1 MDYVNLGSSG
11 LRVSRI
17 CLGCMGYGSPSWRE
31 WVLEE
36 AASMPFFERALE
48 LGVNFLDTADIYS
61 LGESER
67 LVGRAVRDSA
77 LPREQM
83 VIATK
88 VYFPLSQGQNTGGL
102 SRKHIMDAIDASL
115 ERLGLDYVDLYQ
127 IHRLDLD
134 TPMEEILA
142 ALDDVV
148 RSGKARYLGASSMY
162 AWQFA
167 KLLHLQERHGFNRF
181 VSMQNHYNLIYREE
195 EREMIPLCRDAGVG
209 LIPWSPLARGFIAG
223 NRQRQ
228 SDGGRGGATARAQSD
243 ELAQKMYY
251 QDDDF
256 AVVDAVSAVA
266 RARGVAN
273 AQIALAWILQQ
284 TGITAP
290 IIGATKMS
298 HLEDAVNAASLEL
311 SAEEL
316 AALGA
321 AYQPHPVLGH

>member
-17 CLGCMGYGSPSWRE
+17 CLGCMSYGSPSWRE

-48 LGVNFLDTADIYS
+48 LGINFLDTADVYS

-115 ERLGLDYVDLYQ
+115 ERLALDYVDLYQ
-127 IHRLDLD
+127 IHRLDLN

-148 RSGKARYLGASSMY
+148 TSGKARYLGASSMY

-167 KLLHLQERHGFNRF
+167 QLLHLQERHGFNRF

-209 LIPWSPLARGFIAG
+209 LIPWSPLARGFITG

-228 SDGGRGGATARAQSD
+228 SDGGRGGATSRAQSD

-266 RARGVAN
+266 SARGVAN

-284 TGITAP
+284 PGITAP

>member
-1 MDYVNLGSSG
+1 M
-11 LRVSRI
+11 
-17 CLGCMGYGSPSWRE
+17 
-31 WVLEE
+31 
-36 AASMPFFERALE
+36 
-48 LGVNFLDTADIYS
+48 
-61 LGESER
+61 
-67 LVGRAVRDSA
+67 RDSA

-102 SRKHIMDAIDASL
+102 SRKHIMDAIGRSL

-127 IHRLDLD
+127 IHRLDLN

-148 RSGKARYLGASSMY
+148 TSGKARYLGASSMY

-167 KLLHLQERHGFNRF
+167 QLLHLQERHGFNRF

-209 LIPWSPLARGFIAG
+209 LIPWSPLARGFITG

-228 SDGGRGGATARAQSD
+228 SDGGRGGATSRAQSD

-256 AVVDAVSAVA
+256 CGGRRRQRRRQ
-266 RARGVAN
+266 RARRRQCPDRLG
-273 AQIALAWILQQ
+273 LD
-284 TGITAP
+284 ITATRHHRAHHRRDQNVASRGRSERSKSRVERGGTCCARRRLSTASRARP
-290 IIGATKMS
+290 LRPDSGRNAVMLSNGTAT
-298 HLEDAVNAASLEL
+298 H
-311 SAEEL
+311 
-316 AALGA
+316 
-321 AYQPHPVLGH
+321 

>member
-17 CLGCMGYGSPSWRE
+17 CLGCMSYGSPSWRE

-48 LGVNFLDTADIYS
+48 LGINFLDTADVYS
-61 LGESER
+61 IGESER
-67 LVGRAVRDSA
+67 LVGRALRDSA

-88 VYFPLSQGQNTGGL
+88 VYYPLREGQITRGL

-134 TPMEEILA
+134 TPMEETLA

-148 RSGKARYLGASSMY
+148 KSGKARYLGASSMY

-228 SDGGRGGATARAQSD
+228 SDGGRGGVTVRAQSD
-243 ELAQKMYY
+243 ELAQNMYY

-256 AVVDAVSAVA
+256 AVVDAVGAIA
-266 RARGVAN
+266 IARGVAN

-284 TGITAP
+284 PGVTAP

-311 SAEEL
+311 SEEEL

-321 AYQPHPVLGH
+321 PYQPHHVLGH